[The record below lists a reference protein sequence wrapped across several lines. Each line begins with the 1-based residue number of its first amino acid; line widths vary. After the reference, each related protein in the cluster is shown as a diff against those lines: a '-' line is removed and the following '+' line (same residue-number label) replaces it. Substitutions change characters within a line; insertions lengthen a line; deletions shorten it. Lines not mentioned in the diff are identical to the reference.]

1 MALVHQCISGH
12 SQEIS
17 LTKAARHFGAWEQL
31 SLGTWGK
38 EQVVPHCQEPAA
50 PSSLVHGE
58 SCVQSC
64 AQSCAQSQSCVLSCA
79 LSHVLHCA
87 HSPRVVTR
95 CEQTGSAGVARPM
108 ASVTHSAPSPAALG
122 DGIGEDMSLGPHGT
136 RVTGSDMCQTL
147 SPSRWPHAQLCQSF
161 SDISCPGVYFK
172 GM

>member
-1 MALVHQCISGH
+1 MHLWAFPGNLPDKGSMAL
-12 SQEIS
+12 
-17 LTKAARHFGAWEQL
+17 W
-31 SLGTWGK
+31 SLGAAFPRDMGEGTSGTTR
-38 EQVVPHCQEPAA
+38 QEPAA

-58 SCVQSC
+58 SCVHSCVLSC
-64 AQSCAQSQSCVLSCA
+64 ALSQSCVLSCA
-79 LSHVLHCA
+79 LSHVQHCA
-87 HSPRVVTR
+87 LSPWVVTR

-122 DGIGEDMSLGPHGT
+122 DGMGEDMSLGPHGT

>member
-1 MALVHQCISGH
+1 MVALVHQCISGH

-17 LTKAARHFGAWEQL
+17 LTKAAWHFGAWEQL

-38 EQVVPHCQEPAA
+38 ERVVPHCQEPAS

-58 SCVQSC
+58 SCVHSC
-64 AQSCAQSQSCVLSCA
+64 AQSCALSHVQHCA
-79 LSHVLHCA
+79 LS
-87 HSPRVVTR
+87 PWVVTQ

-122 DGIGEDMSLGPHGT
+122 DGMGEDTLLGPHGT

-161 SDISCPGVYFK
+161 SDISCPGIYFK